1 MDVSPAMN
9 GCLHFSDINGENDT
23 VNWRFVEEKD
33 VPPGPWLTIVTRSGV
48 R

>member
-1 MDVSPAMN
+1 MDVSPALN
-9 GCLHFSDINGENDT
+9 GCFRFTDINGEIDR

-33 VPPGPWLTIVTRSGV
+33 VPAGPWLTIVTRSGV